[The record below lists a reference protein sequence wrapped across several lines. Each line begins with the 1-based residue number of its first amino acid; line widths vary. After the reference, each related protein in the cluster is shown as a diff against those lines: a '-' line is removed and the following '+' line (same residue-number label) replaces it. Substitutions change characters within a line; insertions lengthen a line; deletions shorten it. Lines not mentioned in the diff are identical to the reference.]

1 MSGKK
6 KKAEVRGVLL
16 PLHAGQLL
24 IPNMLMPEVIGYR
37 EPDEIPKGAPD
48 WLYGIVVWRYFSVPL
63 VSFDAL
69 LGAPE
74 QDIGHRARIALIKTV
89 SDAGSRPYTAFL
101 IQSIPRLV
109 TVTEDSMAVIQSDGE
124 TNPLLAHHVRIND
137 QDAWIPDLDALERS
151 LIEILD

>member
-16 PLHAGQLL
+16 PLHSGHLL

-37 EPDEIPKGAPD
+37 EPDEIPRGSPD
-48 WLYGIVVWRYFSVPL
+48 WLLGVVLWRHFPVPV

-74 QDIGHRARIALIKTV
+74 QEVGHRARIALCKTI
-89 SDAGSRPYTAFL
+89 SEASTRPYTAFL
-101 IQSIPRLV
+101 LQSIPRLV
-109 TVTEDSMAVIQSDGE
+109 SVTEKSIAAIQDDNE
-124 TNPLLAHHVRIND
+124 KIPMIAHHVKIND
-137 QDAWIPDLDALERS
+137 QEAWIPDLDTLEQS
-151 LIEILD
+151 LEKILG

>member
-16 PLHAGQLL
+16 PLHSGQLL

-37 EPDEIPKGAPD
+37 EPDEIPRGAPD
-48 WLYGIVVWRYFSVPL
+48 WLLGVVVWRYFPVPL
-63 VSFDAL
+63 VSFDVL

-74 QDIGHRARIALIKTV
+74 QEVGNRARIALCKTI
-89 SDAGSRPYTAFL
+89 SDATTRPYTALL

-109 TVTEDSMAVIQSDGE
+109 TVTEKTISVIQDE
-124 TNPLLAHHVRIND
+124 NEQPPLLAHHVNIID
-137 QDAWIPDLDALERS
+137 QEAWIPDMDALERS
-151 LIEILD
+151 LEEVLG